1 MKVKVGIVHPQPLVV
16 QAIESLVSKEAES
29 FMLVETFLSCKDFIS
44 ALAQSTH
51 FDVIVA
57 GIANY
62 DYAFECLHQLHV
74 NQPNCHIIAISD
86 GLTIAQKSNLYAY
99 GVDAFI
105 SSRCTPSDLVHC
117 LHAVV
122 EEKFRLHVLHNL
134 TEREAAIVRLSVQ
147 GLNSSEIAKQLFI
160 SHRTVQN
167 HRLHIYKKIG
177 VHSTEELIALFD
189 HRFEDI
195 ES

>member
-1 MKVKVGIVHPQPLVV
+1 MKVKVGIVHPQPLMI
-16 QAIESLVSKEAES
+16 QAIESLVSRDA
-29 FMLVETFLSCKDFIS
+29 ETFQLVDTYFSCKDFIS
-44 ALAQSTH
+44 ALAHSTH

-57 GIANY
+57 AIANY

-74 NQPNCHIIAISD
+74 NQPHCHIIAICD
-86 GLTIAQKSNLYAY
+86 GLTVAQKSNLYAF

-105 SSRCTPSDLVHC
+105 SSCCTPADLVHC

-122 EEKFRLHVLHNL
+122 EEKYRLHVLRSL

-167 HRLHIYKKIG
+167 HRHHIYKKIG
-177 VHSTEELIALFD
+177 VHSTEELIDLFD
-189 HRFEDI
+189 HRLDDL

>member
-1 MKVKVGIVHPQPLVV
+1 MKVKVGIVHPQPQMV
-16 QAIESLVSKEAES
+16 QAIESLVSRDA
-29 FMLVETFLSCKDFIS
+29 ETFQLVDTYFSCKDFIS
-44 ALAQSTH
+44 ALAHAIH

-57 GIANY
+57 AIANY

-74 NQPNCHIIAISD
+74 NQPHCHIIAICD
-86 GLTIAQKSNLYAY
+86 ELTIAQKSNLNAY

-122 EEKFRLHVLHNL
+122 EEKFRLHVLRNL
-134 TEREAAIVRLSVQ
+134 TEREGAIVRLSVQ

-189 HRFEDI
+189 HRFEDL

>member
-1 MKVKVGIVHPQPLVV
+1 MKVKVGIVHPQPLMV

-29 FMLVETFLSCKDFIS
+29 FVLVDTFLSCKDFIS
-44 ALAQSTH
+44 ALAHSTH

-57 GIANY
+57 AIANY

-74 NQPNCHIIAISD
+74 NQPHCHIIAICD
-86 GLTIAQKSNLYAY
+86 GLAVAQKSNLYAF

-122 EEKFRLHVLHNL
+122 EEKYRLHVLRNL

-189 HRFEDI
+189 HRFEDL